1 MSATGGGT
9 LAPSLLRLGHTCST
23 RNRSILNVL
32 IPLVYDH
39 HRLLH
44 DNALVPRMVAF
55 LVLTAAFATA
65 NFAYLL
71 FNPDSIVFEFSVFIL
86 GLTAPGI
93 MTQVRP
99 LMVGQLQLLKQ
110 TSSVVFNTEDIFNY
124 YHKFNS
130 FKLSL
135 GSMSSN
141 LVPRMA
147 PGVASFNHWTHR
159 SIRRPALAMTD
170 VFNRDAKLFVEA
182 YNRTL
187 LLSYF
192 SHPPI
197 SGFIRSPGIL
207 PYRSDVYLPG
217 NRSVL
222 NWSIPGCRLDG
233 TQPSERE
240 PFTLGLEPSLSRIGG
255 GYVKVTRWLP
265 RSCSGLPDPMTQCNL
280 LDAPAT
286 KVDTNLTN
294 DHSSSNRNRNRLFEE
309 VPSLSYSGHPPA
321 RSPDSKMRRNDTCF
335 SDSRPS
341 VNQAVCSLRDSGL
354 VSKEAPYVSAP
365 ELYLCPAQVANVDR
379 IWAVL
384 RMPNLCSRRN
394 DYFNWR
400 IGALVLFVGVFAYRF
415 RLSASPEDTGLPAYT
430 LPALPTHWMLNTEL
444 FNSKEEI
451 KQPWIEYISALSTR
465 TIYISDNE
473 TKRDTSEIELE
484 LLEDDVLYEVHP
496 TPILNPADVPLPNDA
511 DDELLDDITTSSPSF
526 HSIQPVPQSEDG
538 EIKLFIDN
546 EHYAQPF
553 DDDLVSCCSDMSL
566 ASLCGGIS
574 DAYNECTDIV
584 SFDIDISNF
593 AFTFTFG
600 IDGLPLS
607 ISRNCF
613 FYEVYGEVNEERK
626 NITSQHRKPRL
637 ENELSGMSDNREK
650 RTKVTGTFRN
660 RYSTLGACSDSC
672 GDAGLGVKN
681 FKSTNSTLDAGH
693 NHFQFGF
700 NFNTGS
706 NRLNK
711 SRTRRVYYWLGGLNN
726 LSSNVEIPPAKR
738 QKRFDSNTGSAESQD
753 YPHKDAKSPADIPS
767 PATSD
772 NLEPP
777 NPATPEIIEE
787 KQTTHRRKK
796 KSTRASVP
804 QLSAPITT
812 PLNPGNVNNTKC
824 VRLYPKFF
832 IHPSFRYYP
841 RLRKIREEKVHGE
854 TDEKVPKSR
863 SKRSKDLTIVASE
876 PNLQEGTTIKPSISN
891 QPGSCQK
898 TILWDYETRGSYLDF
913 DSDEDKN
920 EEPLPSKFK
929 DSGHRT
935 IRSGDCSKDTKI
947 RKDDVVPRIPPPRP
961 SRVGVPPLGVYASYG
976 LSQFALDASQ
986 PPGITSDKNG
996 ELAVSVPSPSRSTP
1010 TVGDRSL
1017 RPDQEETNGVD
1028 LVCSHTRV

>member
-1 MSATGGGT
+1 
-9 LAPSLLRLGHTCST
+9 
-23 RNRSILNVL
+23 
-32 IPLVYDH
+32 
-39 HRLLH
+39 
-44 DNALVPRMVAF
+44 MVAF
-55 LVLTAAFATA
+55 LVLTAACAAA
-65 NFAYLL
+65 NFVYLL
-71 FNPDSIVFEFSVFIL
+71 FNPESIAFEFSVFIL

-93 MTQVRP
+93 MTEVRP
-99 LMVGQLQLLKQ
+99 LMVGQLQLLKH

-135 GSMSSN
+135 GPISSN
-141 LVPRMA
+141 LIPRMA

-159 SIRRPALAMTD
+159 SIRQPALAVAN
-170 VFNRDAKLFVEA
+170 VFNRDAQLFVET

-192 SHPPI
+192 AHPPI
-197 SGFIRSPGIL
+197 SGFIRLPGIL

-222 NWSIPGCRLDG
+222 NWSIPGCRLDN
-233 TQPSERE
+233 TQPAERE
-240 PFTLGLEPSLSRIGG
+240 PFTLVLEPSLPRIEA
-255 GYVKVTRWLP
+255 GYVNVTRWLP
-265 RSCSGLPDPMTQCNL
+265 RSFSGLPASMTQCNL

-286 KVDTNLTN
+286 KVDASLTN
-294 DHSSSNRNRNRLFEE
+294 ASNRNRNRLFEE
-309 VPSLSYSGHPPA
+309 VLSLSYSGHPLA
-321 RSPDSKMRRNDTCF
+321 RSPGSKMRRNDTCS
-335 SDSRPS
+335 SDSCPS
-341 VNQAVCSLRDSGL
+341 VNWAVCSLRDSGL

-365 ELYLCPAQVANVDR
+365 ELYLWLAQVANVDGT
-379 IWAVL
+379 WAGL
-384 RMPNLCSRRN
+384 RMPDLCSRRN

-415 RLSASPEDTGLPAYT
+415 RLSASPEETGLPAYT
-430 LPALPTHWMLNTEL
+430 LPALPAHWILDAEL
-444 FNSKEEI
+444 VDSKEEI
-451 KQPWIEYISALSTR
+451 KQPWIEYILALSTR

-473 TKRDTSEIELE
+473 TNRNTSGIELE
-484 LLEDDVLYEVHP
+484 ILEDAVLYEVQP
-496 TPILNPADVPLPNDA
+496 TPVLDPADVPLPHDA

-526 HSIQPVPQSEDG
+526 HSMQPVPQSEGG
-538 EIKLFIDN
+538 EIKSFSDN
-546 EHYAQPF
+546 ELYAQPF

-574 DAYNECTDIV
+574 DTYNECTDIV
-584 SFDIDISNF
+584 SFDMDISNF
-593 AFTFTFG
+593 TFTFTFG

-607 ISRNCF
+607 ISRNCS
-613 FYEVYGEVNEERK
+613 FYDVYGGVNEERK
-626 NITSQHRKPRL
+626 DITSQHCKPRL
-637 ENELSGMSDNREK
+637 ENELSGTSDNREK
-650 RTKVTGTFRN
+650 RTRATGTFHN
-660 RYSTLGACSDSC
+660 RYSTPGACSDSC
-672 GDAGLGVKN
+672 PDAGLRVKN
-681 FKSTNSTLDAGH
+681 FESINSTFDAGH
-693 NHFQFGF
+693 NQFQFGF
-700 NFNTGS
+700 SFNTGS

-726 LSSNVEIPPAKR
+726 FSSNVEIPPAKR
-738 QKRFDSNTGSAESQD
+738 QKRFDSNTGSVETQD
-753 YPHKDAKSPADIPS
+753 YPHNDAKSPANIPS

-772 NLEPP
+772 NLELPD
-777 NPATPEIIEE
+777 PATPEIIEE
-787 KQTTHRRKK
+787 KQTTHQQKKK

-804 QLSAPITT
+804 QLSVPITT
-812 PLNPGNVNNTKC
+812 PLNPGNANNPKC

-854 TDEKVPKSR
+854 TDEKVLKSR

-898 TILWDYETRGSYLDF
+898 RTLWNYETRGSYLDF

-920 EEPLPSKFK
+920 EEPLPSRFK
-929 DSGHRT
+929 DSGHGT
-935 IRSGDCSKDTKI
+935 IRSRDCSKDTKI

-986 PPGITSDKNG
+986 PPGIPSDKQG
-996 ELAVSVPSPSRSTP
+996 ELAFSVPLLSRSAP
-1010 TVGDRSL
+1010 TVGDRLL
-1017 RPDQEETNGVD
+1017 RPDLEETNDVD